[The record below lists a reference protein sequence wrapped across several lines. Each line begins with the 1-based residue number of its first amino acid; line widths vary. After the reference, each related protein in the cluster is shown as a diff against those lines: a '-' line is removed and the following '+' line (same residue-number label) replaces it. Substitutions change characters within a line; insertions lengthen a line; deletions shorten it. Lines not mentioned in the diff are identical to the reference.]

1 MVSAMV
7 QGAMAFVCCA
17 FSPCGAYMLAGGTD
31 ASVYIWHWELSLAAA
46 ALAAPTATVT
56 VAVTASSTAPP
67 DTMVAAQSVA
77 AGPWDVSATVT
88 TATATTAATATAA
101 AAAAAAPFAPEPGA
115 PQAAQATAH
124 VGDFTAEGATAGSI
138 AGAAIT
144 CPSAPAD
151 EAAALETKDTSMQ
164 LPKPSSSQRCQGL
177 HARKLTWN
185 TRYCQLTLPSDLA

>member
-1 MVSAMV
+1 MV

-67 DTMVAAQSVA
+67 DTMAAAQSVA

-88 TATATTAATATAA
+88 TATATTAA
-101 AAAAAAPFAPEPGA
+101 AAPFVPEPGA

-151 EAAALETKDTSMQ
+151 GAAALETKDTSMQ

-185 TRYCQLTLPSDLA
+185 TRYCQLTLPSDLAERPTRATS